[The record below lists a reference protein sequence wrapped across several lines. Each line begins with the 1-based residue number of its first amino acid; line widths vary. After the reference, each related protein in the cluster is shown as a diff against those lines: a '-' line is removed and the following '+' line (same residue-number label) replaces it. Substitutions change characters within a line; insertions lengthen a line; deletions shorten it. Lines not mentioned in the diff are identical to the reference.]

1 MYRDTIAMTYCCQM
15 ILSCEF
21 KQAPAKLEQTSRTET
36 VSSSYEVASNI
47 LHPTLC
53 AQYKI
58 PSPSTIRM
66 KRIRKIKVQRFT
78 RNSPPPSV
86 RPRKETVCLPNPKR
100 RSKREKPACIAFWPA
115 PNKSLASPYPFPM
128 HFARILDTNKSS
140 QAATVLEKK
149 EKGRNTMERAKLIDL
164 ELIGGLKRQSCASP
178 QSCL

>member
-1 MYRDTIAMTYCCQM
+1 
-15 ILSCEF
+15 
-21 KQAPAKLEQTSRTET
+21 
-36 VSSSYEVASNI
+36 
-47 LHPTLC
+47 
-53 AQYKI
+53 
-58 PSPSTIRM
+58 M

-115 PNKSLASPYPFPM
+115 PNKSLASPYPSPM

-164 ELIGGLKRQSCASP
+164 ELVGGLKR
-178 QSCL
+178 